1 MRIENGGGFRLET
14 ETSVGYLE
22 FNATARRYEFQ
33 ATWQPETEGPFRF
46 LGGGCKVRDSIGQL
60 DTGDGI
66 WLVTRVL
73 NTI

>member
-33 ATWQPETEGPFRF
+33 ATWQPETEGPPLVPVGANGTLRRR
-46 LGGGCKVRDSIGQL
+46 GADSQRHGRMRAL
-60 DTGDGI
+60 M
-66 WLVTRVL
+66 
-73 NTI
+73 